1 MGQKVNPKDMRVGII
16 QPWPSRWFAT
26 KKNFAKKLLQDIKIR
41 NYLEKKLRD
50 AAVSKIEIERTSS
63 HISVIIFS
71 SKPGVIIGRSG
82 DSIDGLKT
90 ELFRKFNT
98 RFDVVIREVKN
109 PDIDARLL
117 ADSVARQ
124 IEKRIAFRR
133 AAKSAVRKAMEG
145 GAKGVKVLVSGRLGG
160 AEISR
165 EEFYTEGKIPL
176 QTFRA
181 DIDYATDRAETTY
194 GTIGVKVWVFKGE
207 VFKDRLS

>member
-1 MGQKVNPKDMRVGII
+1 MRVGII